1 MSQRLIY
8 PLERR
13 NKLLHIR
20 VAVGNGESSPVIARL
35 LVDTGSSYTV
45 LSKRIIE
52 SAGCEISASRLISIT
67 AAGGIVQAPRLKIPL
82 FSALDRSAV
91 DYDVV
96 ALDLPTSAGV
106 DGLLGIDFLELCG
119 ATIDVRRS
127 QIVVES

>member
-13 NKLLHIR
+13 HKLLYIR
-20 VAVGNGESSPVIARL
+20 AAVGDGMASPVIARL

-45 LSKRIIE
+45 LSKQVIQ
-52 SAGCEISASRLISIT
+52 SARCEISASRLIAIT
-67 AAGGIVQAPRLKIPL
+67 AASGIVQAPRLKIPL
-82 FSALDRSAV
+82 FSALGRSAV
-91 DYDVV
+91 EYDVV

-119 ATIDVRRS
+119 ATIDVKRS
-127 QIVVES
+127 QIAIEG